1 MKKYVVYKRVST
13 KMQGSSGLGL
23 EAQDRDINVFLDHF
37 SEEPWEVIASFTD
50 IQSGKDADRP
60 ELSKALELVRRTPGS
75 ELLVSKLDRLSR
87 DVEDIAGLMKRVPFR
102 VASIP
107 NADPMQLH
115 LYAMLAEQERQFI
128 SQRTRAGLQSAK
140 ARGRKLGGLRSNS
153 SELGQHAK
161 DAADAFALKVEK
173 IVRPILREHGS
184 YTEAANVLNNA
195 GVYTRRGKHWRAE
208 QVKRIIQR
216 LEAQTAP

>member
-13 KMQGSSGLGL
+13 KRQGSSGLGL
-23 EAQDRDINVFLDHF
+23 EAQDRDISVFLDHF
-37 SEEPWEVIASFTD
+37 SEEPWEVIGIFTD
-50 IQSGKDADRP
+50 IQSGKDADRQ
-60 ELSKALELVRRTPGS
+60 ELSKALELVRRTPGC

-87 DVEDIAGLMKRVPFR
+87 DVEYIAGLMKRVPFR

-115 LYAMLAEQERQFI
+115 LYAMLAEQERAFI
-128 SQRTRAGLQSAK
+128 SQRTKAGLQSAK
-140 ARGRKLGGLRSNS
+140 ARGQKLGGLRTNS
-153 SELGQHAK
+153 HELGHHAK
-161 DAADAFALKVEK
+161 EAADAFAQRVAKLVMP
-173 IVRPILREHGS
+173 VLREHGS

-208 QVKRIIQR
+208 QVKRIILR
-216 LEAQTAP
+216 LEAQTTP